1 MLLIV
6 HMSELEQLRALDDPA
21 AIESYLGDN
30 TVLGKVISRV
40 ESRDDEAM
48 EALRHVARPVP
59 ECHVIGVTGP
69 PGAGKSTLVD
79 KLVERFRERG
89 LTVGVIAVDPR
100 SDITGGAFLGDRV
113 RLERSST
120 DESVFYRSLSTSGSI
135 TGTLASSTVDVL
147 SVLDAAGM
155 DIVVIE
161 TVGAGQTDTEIASI
175 ADSVLLVLP
184 PGGGDQIQ
192 LTKAGILE
200 IGDVFVVNKADLP
213 GAGAFAADLRDHIL
227 RKRTFDSHA
236 DEPDDWDP
244 PIVKTIAT
252 EGVNIDKLID
262 TIDSHRAYLDEM
274 YSDSEQHTDL
284 VRSMLELQLEREI
297 RDELSVHLADR
308 GGLHQMVNSIAEGER
323 NVYDATKDTEFSI
336 R

>member
-1 MLLIV
+1 M
-6 HMSELEQLRALDDPA
+6 D
-21 AIESYLGDN
+21 
-30 TVLGKVISRV
+30 
-40 ESRDDEAM
+40 
-48 EALRHVARPVP
+48 ALRNVARPVP
-59 ECHVIGVTGP
+59 ACHVVGVTGP

-79 KLVERFRERG
+79 KLVEQYRDRG
-89 LTVGVIAVDPR
+89 LDVGVIAVDPR

-113 RLERSST
+113 RLDRSSM
-120 DESVFYRSLSTSGSI
+120 DDSVFYRSLSTSGSI

-155 DIVVIE
+155 DVVIIE

-213 GAGAFAADLRDHIL
+213 GAGAFAADLRDHIV
-227 RKRTFDSHA
+227 RKRTFDRH
-236 DEPDDWDP
+236 DDGSDGWQP
-244 PIVKTIAT
+244 PIVKTVAT
-252 EGVNIDKLID
+252 EGTNVDELID
-262 TIDSHRAYLDEM
+262 TIDSHRDHLDET
-274 YSDSEQHTDL
+274 YSGPERHTDL
-284 VRSMLELQLEREI
+284 VRSMFELQLEREI
-297 RDELSVHLADR
+297 RDELSSHLADT
-308 GGLHQMVNSIAEGER
+308 GGLDDMVSDIAEGQQ
-323 NVYDATKDTEFSI
+323 NVYDATSDIEFSS

>member
-1 MLLIV
+1 
-6 HMSELEQLRALDDPA
+6 MSEIEQLRALDDPA

-30 TVLGKVISRV
+30 TVLGKIISRV

-48 EALRHVARPVP
+48 EALRHIARPVP

-89 LTVGVIAVDPR
+89 LTIGVIAVDPR

-135 TGTLASSTVDVL
+135 TGTLATSTVDVL
-147 SVLDAAGM
+147 NVLDAAGM

-200 IGDVFVVNKADLP
+200 IGDVFVVNKSDLP
-213 GAGAFAADLRDHIL
+213 GAGAFAADLRDHIV
-227 RKRTFDSHA
+227 RKRSFDSHA
-236 DEPDDWDP
+236 DETDDWDP

-252 EGVNIDKLID
+252 HGANVGELID
-262 TIDSHRAYLDEM
+262 TIDSHRTYLEDM
-274 YSDSEQHTDL
+274 YSGPERHTDL
-284 VRSMLELQLEREI
+284 IRRMLELQIEREI
-297 RDELSVHLADR
+297 RDEISAYVADR
-308 GGLHQMVNSIAEGER
+308 GGLDEMVMGIAEGDR
-323 NVYDATKDTEFSI
+323 NVYDAINDTKFSI
-336 R
+336 Q